1 MKATPIAQYLEQKGR
16 GGTVEWPSA
25 RREPLA
31 FKPRIAAAEEA
42 SRAPPAF
49 RPAGLVAAVGA
60 EAARRDATFPR
71 ASAAPPAPDIEE
83 RLSEAYHRGVQEGLD
98 VAREEAAAAR
108 SRERAET
115 QRRSVVERLDF
126 QMNEYA
132 KLADLITSAFGE
144 IERGIAE
151 SVARILNPLVSRAIA
166 SQIVEELA
174 QNIARLRQSGRPG
187 LLRIRGPEPLLAA
200 LKQRLA
206 PLALDVE
213 YGEEAGV
220 EVIVEAGE
228 TTIVSGLKP
237 WTELIGS
244 LVERD

>member
-1 MKATPIAQYLEQKGR
+1 
-16 GGTVEWPSA
+16 
-25 RREPLA
+25 
-31 FKPRIAAAEEA
+31 
-42 SRAPPAF
+42 
-49 RPAGLVAAVGA
+49 
-60 EAARRDATFPR
+60 
-71 ASAAPPAPDIEE
+71 
-83 RLSEAYHRGVQEGLD
+83 
-98 VAREEAAAAR
+98 
-108 SRERAET
+108 
-115 QRRSVVERLDF
+115 
-126 QMNEYA
+126 MNEYA